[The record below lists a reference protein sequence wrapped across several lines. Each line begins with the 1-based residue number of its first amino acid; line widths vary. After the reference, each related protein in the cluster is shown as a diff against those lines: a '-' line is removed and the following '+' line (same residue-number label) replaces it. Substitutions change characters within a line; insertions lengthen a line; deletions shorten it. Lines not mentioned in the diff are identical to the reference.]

1 MYKRQDLNFRAAFG
15 RDLCIT
21 DSYRTLAEQRHLAY
35 TKGGLAATPG
45 TSNHGWGL
53 AIDLCTAETRN
64 SDVLTWLTE
73 NGPIFG
79 WANPGW
85 ALPGGAGPHE
95 AWHWEYLP
103 GTTELGTDYS
113 H

>member
-1 MYKRQDLNFRAAFG
+1 MCI
-15 RDLCIT
+15 RDS
-21 DSYRTLAEQRHLAY
+21 SYRTLAEQRHLAY

-53 AIDLCTAETRN
+53 AVDLCTAETRN
-64 SDVLTWLTE
+64 SDVYTWLTE

-79 WANPGW
+79 WTNPGW
-85 ALPGGAGPHE
+85 ALRTGVGPYE
-95 AWHWEYLP
+95 PWHWEYLP
-103 GTTELGTDYS
+103 GTTEFGTDYS